1 MKKINGFLIFGIVI
15 TLGLLVYLLVVPK
28 PQELDYT
35 QYATEQWQNDKKDV
49 LGEEEVAKQEEKEQ
63 KLKDLYQ
70 VKIENETELYSQ
82 YTGELVVTTATNKIR
97 ELVLTGFQKLYDATK
112 VMNQTQLN
120 QYFEQNKKDIAM
132 QTGLTT
138 ADQFASLIQK
148 LQIYRDSIEYTKV
161 ELEKD
166 SYQNGDKYAN
176 FKIKI
181 TYNNDKTLELTV
193 YISYKDFSDTPIVI
207 IQ

>member
-70 VKIENETELYSQ
+70 VKIEKNCIVS
-82 YTGELVVTTATNKIR
+82 
-97 ELVLTGFQKLYDATK
+97 
-112 VMNQTQLN
+112 TQ
-120 QYFEQNKKDIAM
+120 E
-132 QTGLTT
+132 
-138 ADQFASLIQK
+138 SL
-148 LQIYRDSIEYTKV
+148 L
-161 ELEKD
+161 
-166 SYQNGDKYAN
+166 
-176 FKIKI
+176 
-181 TYNNDKTLELTV
+181 
-193 YISYKDFSDTPIVI
+193 
-207 IQ
+207 